1 MQITIDM
8 IKELREKTGCGIM
21 DCRSALEKSNGDMDL
36 AMQELREKGLK
47 TAEKRADRVASEGRL
62 EVYIHSEGRL
72 VVMVELNC
80 ETDFVSKNDS
90 FLAFTKAVASL
101 VAEHNP
107 ADVAALSALPLS
119 QDNFGPSVEDVRK
132 GLIGKIGE
140 NLAVRRFKRYA
151 GGGQLASYLHGT
163 RIGVIVEFTG
173 DEDAQAKLLADII
186 KSEFRVIGF
195 REEEADLEDVF
206 LKLTTGAVH

>member
-80 ETDFVSKNDS
+80 ETDFVAKTAS
-90 FLAFTKAVASL
+90 FKELAHEIALQIAAAQPVYISEADIPAEVIEAETAAVAERVRAAGKPEAIIPKLVEGYLKKFKDEKVLLNQKYIRDESKTVADLITDKISSL
-101 VAEHNP
+101 
-107 ADVAALSALPLS
+107 
-119 QDNFGPSVEDVRK
+119 
-132 GLIGKIGE
+132 GE
-140 NLAVRRFKRYA
+140 NLIVRRFVRWA
-151 GGGQLASYLHGT
+151 LGETTQPQEP
-163 RIGVIVEFTG
+163 VE
-173 DEDAQAKLLADII
+173 
-186 KSEFRVIGF
+186 
-195 REEEADLEDVF
+195 
-206 LKLTTGAVH
+206 

>member
-80 ETDFVSKNDS
+80 ETDFVAKTAS
-90 FLAFTKAVASL
+90 FKELAHEIALQIAAAQPVYISEADIPAEVIEAETAAVAERVRAEGKPEAIIPKIVEGYLKKFKDEKVLLNQKYIRDESKTVADLITDKISSL
-101 VAEHNP
+101 
-107 ADVAALSALPLS
+107 
-119 QDNFGPSVEDVRK
+119 
-132 GLIGKIGE
+132 GE
-140 NLAVRRFKRYA
+140 NLIVRRFVRWVL
-151 GGGQLASYLHGT
+151 GETTQPQEP
-163 RIGVIVEFTG
+163 VE
-173 DEDAQAKLLADII
+173 
-186 KSEFRVIGF
+186 
-195 REEEADLEDVF
+195 
-206 LKLTTGAVH
+206 